1 MASDLYHRIFVY
13 SAQQAKALKEIH
25 EVNGNRY
32 HLGTVIINGAERK
45 YTSIVRDI
53 SEVQYS
59 DARTLIEGDIRHIRY
74 TSPSK

>member
-1 MASDLYHRIFVY
+1 MATDLDHRIFVY
-13 SAQQAKALKEIH
+13 SAQQAKALKDIH
-25 EVNGNRY
+25 ETNGKRY

-45 YTSIVRDI
+45 YTAIVRDM

-59 DARTLIEGDIRHIRY
+59 DARKLIEGDLRLIKY

>member
-1 MASDLYHRIFVY
+1 MAADLYHRIFVF
-13 SAQQAKALKEIH
+13 SAQQAKALKTIH
-25 EVNGNRY
+25 ETNGNRF

-45 YTSIVRDI
+45 YTSIVRDM

-59 DARTLIEGDIRHIRY
+59 DARKLIEGDIRHIKH